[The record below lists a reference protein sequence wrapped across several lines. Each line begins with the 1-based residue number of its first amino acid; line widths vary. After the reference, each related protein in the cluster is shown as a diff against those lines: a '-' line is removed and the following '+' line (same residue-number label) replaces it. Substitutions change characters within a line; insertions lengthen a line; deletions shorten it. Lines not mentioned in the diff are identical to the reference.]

1 MTRNT
6 AAAVTSASSL
16 PTVRYRLLCEI
27 DSLTGGTL
35 RMSNGGEFITFN
47 SNTYSPLGTLASM
60 DKVQEDSEIF
70 PRALRMKLAAVQ
82 SAQIVDLVNET
93 YFNKPVRLYRTFLT
107 DSYTAV
113 STPEPLFS
121 GFVNM
126 ATFRTGDSESYF
138 EIEVESRLI
147 RKPKVQYFTREVLQY
162 VMGYSGDTF
171 FDLVP
176 MIPLVKTNWGGQDVS
191 PMNYGNVNG
200 AGQYGQMNYD
210 YI

>member
-16 PTVRYRLLCEI
+16 PVVRYRILCEI

-35 RMSNGGEFITFN
+35 RMSNGNEFIRFN

-60 DKVQEDSEIF
+60 DKVQEDSEIY
-70 PRALRMKLAAVQ
+70 PRAVRLKLAAVQ
-82 SAQIVDLVNET
+82 SAQIVDLINET

-107 DSYTAV
+107 DSYTVV

-126 ATFRTGDSESYF
+126 ARFNTGDKESYF

-147 RKPKVQYFTREVLQY
+147 RQPRVRYFTREVHQF

-176 MIPLVKTNWGGQDVS
+176 MIPLTKANWGGH
-191 PMNYGNVNG
+191 NINVNKNPMP
-200 AGQYGQMNYD
+200 AYDDPYWDQYV
-210 YI
+210 